1 MSYKKIISLIPS
13 ATEMIFALGAEEFL
27 VGRSHE
33 CDFPAESAS
42 IPVCTSSSINNEL
55 SSKAI
60 DEAVKAKVWNAL
72 SLYHINID
80 LIKQLQPDLIITQD
94 QCKVCAVHLS
104 DLESMLMDELGYSP
118 KIISFHPHSL
128 SDFFGNFQELAS
140 ALNKEKEADIMLE
153 DWNDRIE
160 IIKHKVKFVK
170 HRPRI
175 ACIEWME
182 PLMVAGHWT
191 PELLEFAGGETVLSD
206 KFNDSKYISFEQLA
220 EADPDGIIIAPCG
233 FDLERTK
240 QELDLLLN
248 QESWKKLRAVE
259 KGHVFIADG
268 NAFFNRPGPR
278 LIDTAE
284 ILAEILQVNQ
294 FYYGMEGFCWE
305 QINTKS

>member
-33 CDFPAESAS
+33 CDFPAETAS

-55 SSKAI
+55 SSQAI
-60 DEAVKAKVWNAL
+60 DDAVKAKVWNAL
-72 SLYHINID
+72 SLYNINID

-104 DLESMLMDELGYSP
+104 DLEGMLMDELGYSP
-118 KIISFHPHSL
+118 QIISFHPHSL
-128 SDFFGNFQELAS
+128 ADFFGNFQALAS
-140 ALNKEKEADIMLE
+140 ALNKEKEAEIILE

-191 PELLEFAGGETVLSD
+191 PELLAFAGGEAVLSD
-206 KFNDSKYISFEQLA
+206 EFKDSKYINFEQLA

-240 QELDLLLN
+240 KELDMLLG
-248 QESWKKLRAVE
+248 QEQW
-259 KGHVFIADG
+259 
-268 NAFFNRPGPR
+268 
-278 LIDTAE
+278 
-284 ILAEILQVNQ
+284 Q
-294 FYYGMEGFCWE
+294 
-305 QINTKS
+305 

>member
-13 ATEMIFALGAEEFL
+13 ATEMVYTLGAEEFL

-33 CDFPAESAS
+33 CDFPAESSS

-55 SSKAI
+55 SSQAI

-72 SLYHINID
+72 SLYNINID

-104 DLESMLMDELGYSP
+104 DLEGMLMDELGYSP
-118 KIISFHPHSL
+118 QIISFHPHSL
-128 SDFFGNFQELAS
+128 NDFFDNFQALAS
-140 ALNKEKEADIMLE
+140 ALNKEKEAEIILE

-191 PELLEFAGGETVLSD
+191 PELLAFAGGEAVLSD
-206 KFNDSKYISFEQLA
+206 EFKDSKYISFEQLA

-240 QELDLLLN
+240 KELDLLLG
-248 QESWKKLRAVE
+248 QEQWQKLRAVE